1 VSRAERTVK
10 DAAKLYGSQ
19 LAGGLFA
26 VVFSAWLA
34 RNLPSAELALW
45 PICITL
51 AAIVQVLA
59 SFGLG
64 DLLVRLLPGLLHDH
78 KPSEAGALLRTALI
92 INAVATLLLTGTL
105 VLAAGQL
112 TSLLLDNEVDP
123 VLVRMLGVA
132 VLFTAIYKHLE
143 RALYAVQ
150 EFGAVATI
158 RLMSQICR
166 PSLAVALY
174 MLAGIKGAIVALS
187 VVPLGA
193 AAAAMIALVPYVTA
207 WGRPHRPA
215 QVVKQALPFYGAAL
229 ANLGTS
235 RLDYLI
241 VGALTTP
248 ASLAGYYVAR
258 KLADYL
264 RHLNVAIIE
273 AIEPKLSEQ
282 RGEAA
287 PRIEATFTRC
297 SRYLFLGLGPLHV
310 GLAVTAP
317 AVITLYA
324 GDNYPAAAPT
334 LSLLCLALFFETIA
348 GLHRAHVKV
357 FANRWHLTALDAAS
371 GLTSVGLSALFVLWL
386 GAIGVALAQAL
397 AYIVQ
402 AALALVLLRQILT
415 VRYDPQAVCLS
426 AVANGLL
433 AVLTLICMAVIPG
446 LWSMPVAIMV
456 GIAGYIAALT
466 GRLKQEDT
474 ALLVRV
480 IPFGLVKGIA
490 GRLHRSPAS
499 SS

>member
-10 DAAKLYGSQ
+10 DAAKLWGSQ

-34 RNLPSAELALW
+34 RNLPSAELSLW
-45 PICITL
+45 PVCITL
-51 AAIVQVLA
+51 AAIVQVLGGL
-59 SFGLG
+59 GLG
-64 DLLVRLLPGLLHDH
+64 DLLVRLVPGFLHDS

-92 INAVATLLLTGTL
+92 INAAATLLFTGMFM
-105 VLAAGQL
+105 LAAEQV
-112 TSLLLDNEVDP
+112 TSLLLHNELDA
-123 VLVRMLGVA
+123 VLVRMLGPA
-132 VLFTAIYKHLE
+132 VLLTAMHKHME

-150 EFGAVATI
+150 EFGAAATI
-158 RLMSQICR
+158 RLISQICR
-166 PSLAVALY
+166 PSLAVVLY
-174 MLAGIKGAIVALS
+174 MLTGIEGAIVALS
-187 VVPLGA
+187 VVPFGAVA
-193 AAAAMIALVPYVTA
+193 AAIIALVPYVTA

-215 QVVKQALPFYGAAL
+215 QVMRQALPFYGAAL

-264 RHLNVAIIE
+264 RNLNVAVIE

-282 RGEAA
+282 RGQAKS
-287 PRIEATFTRC
+287 RIEAGFTRS
-297 SRYLFLGLGPLHV
+297 SRYLLLGLLPCHV

-324 GDNYPAAAPT
+324 GDNYPAAAPI

-386 GAIGVALAQAL
+386 GAIGVPLAQTL
-397 AYIVQ
+397 AFIVQ
-402 AALALVLLRQILT
+402 AALALVLLRQIFT
-415 VRYDPQAVCLS
+415 PEYDPQAVWLS
-426 AVANGLL
+426 GVANVLL

-446 LWSMPVAIMV
+446 LWSMPVAITV

-466 GRLKQEDT
+466 GRLEEDDT
-474 ALLVRV
+474 DLLVR
-480 IPFGLVKGIA
+480 LVPSRLVRRVAGTLNRSAARIA
-490 GRLHRSPAS
+490 
-499 SS
+499 